1 MTPSVLVV
9 LGTRPEAIKLA
20 PVILEL
26 RRRGLPHRVLTTGQ
40 HRELT
45 LGALA
50 MFGIVPDLDL
60 AIMRPGQ
67 TPSQVAAAVLAGLE
81 PVLAAAPPDWMLIQ
95 GDTTTVLAAAI
106 AAHYARIRVAHVEA
120 GLRSHDRAHPFPEEF
135 NRVLVSHAANLHL
148 APTALSREHL
158 LREGIA
164 DWRIAVTG
172 NPVVDAL
179 QLILARPTPPEAGA
193 LLDALPPG
201 RRLILVTTHRR
212 ESFGAPL
219 EGTCAALQQLAARPD
234 VSILLPL
241 HPNPAVRE
249 TLLARLG
256 GQEAIHLCE
265 ALDYAALLSVMQ
277 QSHLVLTDSGGI
289 QEEAPSLGKPVLV
302 LRERTER
309 PEGLTAGCA
318 RLVGTDPARIVAA
331 VSELLDDPLAY
342 AAMAQAQSPYGD
354 GRAAGRIVDALTDF
368 HDPGTSQKDEPT
380 ATASA
385 AW

>member
-26 RRRGLPHRVLTTGQ
+26 RRCGLPHRVLTTGQ

-81 PVLAAAPPDWMLIQ
+81 PVLATAPPDWMLIQ

-106 AAHYARIRVAHVEA
+106 AAHYARVRVAHVEA

-135 NRVLVSHAANLHL
+135 NRVLVSHAADLHL
-148 APTALSREHL
+148 APTALAREHL

-179 QLILARPTPPEAGA
+179 QLILARPAPPEAAA
-193 LLDALPPG
+193 LLAALPPD

-212 ESFGAPL
+212 ESFGPPL
-219 EGTCAALQQLAARPD
+219 EDTCTALRQLAARPD

-249 TLLARLG
+249 TLLARLEG
-256 GQEAIHLCE
+256 LEAIHLCE
-265 ALDYAALLSVMQ
+265 ALDYAALLSVMR

-289 QEEAPSLGKPVLV
+289 QEEAPSLGKPVLI

-331 VSELLDDPLAY
+331 VSELLDDPVAY
-342 AAMAQAQSPYGD
+342 AAMARAQSPYGD
-354 GRAAGRIVDALTDF
+354 GRAAGRIVNALEHF
-368 HDPGTSQKDEPT
+368 PSGHP
-380 ATASA
+380 
-385 AW
+385 